1 MRDINIY
8 NIDNFL
14 ALNMKMNL
22 YLPGN
27 FGRKEDM

>member
-1 MRDINIY
+1 MRHIY

-14 ALNMKMNL
+14 ALNTKMNL

-27 FGRKEDM
+27 FGKKEDM